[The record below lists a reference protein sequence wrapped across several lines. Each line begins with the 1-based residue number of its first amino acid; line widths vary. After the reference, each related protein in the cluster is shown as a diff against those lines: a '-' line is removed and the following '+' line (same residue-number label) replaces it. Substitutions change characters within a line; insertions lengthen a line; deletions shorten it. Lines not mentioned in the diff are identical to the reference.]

1 MVRITYIRLIQI
13 YFSLLLDELRISS
26 FVLQTSK
33 LNLQKMYIS
42 LFLLQS
48 CIFFKSFSPTAK
60 QSKWWKNQLLV
71 VYPLTSQQMSSIREP
86 TLFKEMAPNWRLSL
100 QMLVGSLSLSPPSEP
115 EHKMGFKTPI
125 PSTKTQKKKK
135 KCNKKCNK
143 KCLKIYTFWG

>member
-1 MVRITYIRLIQI
+1 MVRITYIRLIHI

-48 CIFFKSFSPTAK
+48 CIFLKSFSPTAK

-100 QMLVGSLSLSPPSEP
+100 QMLVGSLSLSSLRFRTQN
-115 EHKMGFKTPI
+115 GFKTR
-125 PSTKTQKKKK
+125 TQKKKK

-143 KCLKIYTFWG
+143 KMFQNIHFMGVR